1 MTVLERTRTPRW
13 TRYLSCCTDD
23 ACDHRFL
30 ADFDLLRRKG
40 TLVVIGN
47 ASGPPDPISPLKLS
61 AKNLRLLRP
70 RYAWFSRFLCGRL
83 AHRFLRASVFNYV
96 TTPEE
101 AYPYVKEVFDGLVS
115 GLFKVRICSVY
126 PFTVEGVRDA
136 QKEITT
142 PGGKLAGKILIKVSE
157 EESKL

>member
-1 MTVLERTRTPRW
+1 M
-13 TRYLSCCTDD
+13 
-23 ACDHRFL
+23 
-30 ADFDLLRRKG
+30 
-40 TLVVIGN
+40 
-47 ASGPPDPISPLKLS
+47 
-61 AKNLRLLRP
+61 
-70 RYAWFSRFLCGRL
+70 
-83 AHRFLRASVFNYV
+83 FNYV

-136 QKEITT
+136 QTEITT